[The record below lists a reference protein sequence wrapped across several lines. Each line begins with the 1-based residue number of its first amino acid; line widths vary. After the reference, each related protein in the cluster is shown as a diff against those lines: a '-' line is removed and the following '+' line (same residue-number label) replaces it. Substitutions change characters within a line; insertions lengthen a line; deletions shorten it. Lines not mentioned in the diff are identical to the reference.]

1 MVGLTVAEIRVFKCI
16 PAEGI
21 SNEDLI
27 AAAGKEMH
35 KIGFSYCMKNKWVKK
50 DKASGLIVPIV
61 AEPKDELQ
69 AGDAGFSAAVERI
82 DGEAGSLQR
91 GGEAAGASS
100 DGVADVGV

>member
-16 PAEGI
+16 PA
-21 SNEDLI
+21 D
-27 AAAGKEMH
+27 GKEMH

-69 AGDAGFSAAVERI
+69 AGVVERV
-82 DGEAGSLQR
+82 DG
-91 GGEAAGASS
+91 
-100 DGVADVGV
+100 